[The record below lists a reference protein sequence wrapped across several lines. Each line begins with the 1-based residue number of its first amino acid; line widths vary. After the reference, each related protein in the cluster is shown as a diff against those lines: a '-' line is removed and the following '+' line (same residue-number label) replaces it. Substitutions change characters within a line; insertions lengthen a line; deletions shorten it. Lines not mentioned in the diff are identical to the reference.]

1 MLLFLVPSWNCYFII
16 SLLACAAVLDVIL
29 GWKARRSMSFHVK
42 LRYIFKVVSA
52 AAWVIVLPVTYAYT
66 WENPPGFAQ
75 TIKSWFGN
83 NSSSPSLFILAVI
96 MYLSP
101 NMLAALLFLFPFI
114 RRFLERSNYKIV
126 MLMMWWSQVCSIALS
141 FFFFYLLSLLLL
153 LLFGMIKPFF
163 GGVQTETKVVLT
175 FCLSA
180 CIYDGSFVCLQPRLY
195 VGRGMHESTFSL
207 FK

>member
-1 MLLFLVPSWNCYFII
+1 MC
-16 SLLACAAVLDVIL
+16 
-29 GWKARRSMSFHVK
+29 
-42 LRYIFKVVSA
+42 
-52 AAWVIVLPVTYAYT
+52 
-66 WENPPGFAQ
+66 
-75 TIKSWFGN
+75 
-83 NSSSPSLFILAVI
+83 SSDL
-96 MYLSP
+96 
-101 NMLAALLFLFPFI
+101 
-114 RRFLERSNYKIV
+114 
-126 MLMMWWSQVCSIALS
+126 
-141 FFFFYLLSLLLL
+141 FFYLLSLLLL